1 MNNVSINNYGTP
13 STNKTGKSD
22 SSVNSKAGKTNLDS
36 ADFLKL
42 LAAQMSNQDV
52 SNPTDNTQFVSQMA
66 QFATLTAMQNMQT
79 SSDRQYASSL
89 VGKKVVYSTTNS
101 AGKVTNG
108 SGIVNSVLFSS
119 TGNTIQIDGKTYK
132 VSDITQVVNNVSTG
146 KYFTSAGGVSI
157 YFGTSG
163 KPISDYKI
171 NIQYKTSAADTTKT
185 VGVVADTG
193 TKQITV
199 TLDATGGKD
208 KLPTAVD
215 LEKALQGTWTWQ
227 QTADD
232 KVTTVKA
239 PDGFDT
245 SVIFVTEAGKDST
258 KNQIVNEASSCPLEE
273 LDLSS
278 FNK

>member
-1 MNNVSINNYGTP
+1 MNNVSINNYGAP
-13 STNKTGKSD
+13 STNKTG

-89 VGKKVVYSTTNS
+89 VGKKVVYSTTS
-101 AGKVTNG
+101 STGKVTTG

-132 VSDITQVVNNVSTG
+132 VSDITQVINNTSTG
-146 KYFTSAGGVSI
+146 KYYSSAGGASI

-193 TKQITV
+193 KKQITI
-199 TLDATGGKD
+199 TLDATAGKD
-208 KLPTAVD
+208 KLPTVVD

-232 KVTTVKA
+232 KVTTAKA
-239 PDGFDT
+239 PDGFDP
-245 SVIFVTEAGKDST
+245 SIIFVTEADADST
-258 KNQIVNEASSCPLEE
+258 KNQIINEASSCTLKE

-278 FNK
+278 FAK